1 MVSGRIRVQA
11 ARRMRI
17 CVIISAFRVRP
28 VHVWYA
34 DFEESTL
41 ASLILSGSQN
51 DYASRHKT
59 LVSGAA
65 FRIWAVELIF
75 AFSTSPVQGHLLNHS
90 EHGRASFGYG

>member
-51 DYASRHKT
+51 DY
-59 LVSGAA
+59 
-65 FRIWAVELIF
+65 
-75 AFSTSPVQGHLLNHS
+75 P
-90 EHGRASFGYG
+90 RA